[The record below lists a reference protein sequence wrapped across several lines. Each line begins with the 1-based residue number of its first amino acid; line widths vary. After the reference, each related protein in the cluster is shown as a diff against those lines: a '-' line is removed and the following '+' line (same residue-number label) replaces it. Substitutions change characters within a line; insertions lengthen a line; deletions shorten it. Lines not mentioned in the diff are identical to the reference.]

1 MNLAKQEANIKKK
14 TSLVFE
20 SQIRIFNQSIGR
32 FFWNTFQ
39 TENKLSGI
47 VKYQMNLVS
56 KTLFILLLS
65 SSSILLSPSF
75 VKGQSVSGSV
85 PFTFGEELN
94 FEVSYGWLNLAE
106 ARLQISR
113 KAINESARPHYK
125 IDAFGKTKG
134 AATIFGRV
142 NDNWGTHLDTGTLL
156 PTLSYRHIEEGKYRK
171 HELVHFDQ
179 QNRKARMELYDRD
192 NRELQE
198 SKEYKLPGQVQDLVS
213 GFYFLR
219 SMDLSSLKKGQTI
232 QITGFFDKEIYNLKL
247 IFEGTETLE
256 TSLGVKD
263 TYIFSP
269 LIPSNK
275 LFRGEYPVKVWVTKD
290 QNKIP
295 VKIKADLFIGS
306 LNIDISSAKG
316 LRNN

>member
-1 MNLAKQEANIKKK
+1 MKLQKEEPNIKKK
-14 TSLVFE
+14 VPLVFK
-20 SQIRIFNQSIGR
+20 SQIRIFNQSIVR
-32 FFWNTFQ
+32 FFRNTSHADH
-39 TENKLSGI
+39 KLSSI
-47 VKYQMNLVS
+47 VKYQMNLVFKS
-56 KTLFILLLS
+56 LLILFLS
-65 SSSILLSPSF
+65 STYAL
-75 VKGQSVSGSV
+75 GQTGAKNTA
-85 PFTFGEELN
+85 FTFGEELN
-94 FEVSYGWLNLAE
+94 FDVSYGWLNLAE
-106 ARLQISR
+106 AKLQIGKR
-113 KAINESARPHYK
+113 AINESSRPHYK

-171 HELVHFDQ
+171 HELVYFDQ
-179 QNRKARMELYDRD
+179 QKKKARIELYDRD
-192 NRELQE
+192 NRELKTTNE
-198 SKEYKLPGQVQDLVS
+198 FKLPGQVQDLVS

-219 SMDLSSLKKGQTI
+219 TMDLSDLKKGQAVL
-232 QITGFFDKEIYNLKL
+232 ITGFFDNEIYNLKL
-247 IFEGTETLE
+247 IYEGTEQIE
-256 TSLGVKD
+256 TNLGIKE

-269 LIPSNK
+269 LIPANK

-290 QNKIP
+290 LNKIP